1 MEITSEMI
9 DDVAALAKLNLT
21 EAEKIQAKQDLEQ
34 ILGYMEKIQE
44 LDTDTTEPLMYV
56 LPQRNVFRED
66 IEEPGTERELIL
78 SNAPKQKD
86 GCFLVP
92 KTVE

>member
-78 SNAPKQKD
+78 SNAPEQKD

>member
-66 IEEPGTERELIL
+66 IEEPSTERELIL
-78 SNAPKQKD
+78 SNAPEQKD

>member
-1 MEITSEMI
+1 MEITSGMI

-56 LPQRNVFRED
+56 LSQRNVFRED

-78 SNAPKQKD
+78 SNAPEQKD